1 MAFRFYSRANL
12 LSIISSIHHIP
23 PIDNA
28 TWRVLKDNGIVKTI
42 TRRGC
47 RAGLAIQR
55 SKLRSCEGSSTLQAS
70 RLSSYENS
78 FCTNTEIQDDLE
90 LHLHN
95 TSLNIHANTLARN
108 AVHSTVV
115 NYLQVPSRD
124 GVRVSGPDRSDQSP
138 QRSVFY
144 TPKIMVSNVMSLV
157 PKLVEVQEFLLRTQV
172 DLAFITE
179 TWLKTTIANTV
190 VDIPGYSIIRRD
202 RMSNDHGGVCL
213 YITENGSR
221 FKQLRELSCCDDHE
235 VLWVQLRPNR
245 LPRGFS
251 SLIVAVVYHPHWAET
266 ENSSMR
272 EHLFRSLSLAESK
285 CPNCALIV
293 AGDFNRLGIKSL
305 KKHFRLK
312 QIVKKPTRKDAILDL
327 ILTNL
332 HDFYDD
338 PRHFPPF
345 GLSDHNTIAAEPRT
359 RVSSRSTKYVFK
371 RDMRASRKAEM
382 GRFLSGM
389 DWPSLFTSFESCEDM
404 LSMFCETIHAG
415 LDLLIPVKKVRVCSS
430 DAPWMTQHLK
440 SLILKRQKAFHNK
453 GPKSLQYKL
462 YRNVVNRERKVCK
475 ANFYKLKVEN
485 MKEKNPM
492 VWWKEVKRLC
502 GAQQHSSDLISQIHA
517 HDVQELSPND
527 LTNAINDAFLEPLQE
542 YRLHQPLT
550 RLPTDEISSK
560 FHDTSDLRIHKLLSK
575 LNPSKASGPD
585 DIPNWLL
592 REYADLLAYPVSKII
607 SASFVEQRLPHM
619 WKLANVSPLQKKK
632 PVNDLKKDI
641 RPISLTSCLS
651 KVAED
656 CIVADY
662 VKPAV
667 LKVLDPNQYGAKS
680 STTQALID
688 MVHNWAKGTDGN
700 GETARVILSTT
711 EKLLIS

>member
-1 MAFRFYSRANL
+1 MLPFCTSGL
-12 LSIISSIHHIP
+12 
-23 PIDNA
+23 
-28 TWRVLKDNGIVKTI
+28 TVKFT
-42 TRRGC
+42 
-47 RAGLAIQR
+47 
-55 SKLRSCEGSSTLQAS
+55 S
-70 RLSSYENS
+70 
-78 FCTNTEIQDDLE
+78 TNTEIQDDLE
-90 LHLHN
+90 LNLHN

-124 GVRVSGPDRSDQSP
+124 GVRVSGPNPSDQSP

-144 TPKIMVSNVMSLV
+144 APKIMVSNVMSLV
-157 PKLVEVQEFLLRTQV
+157 PKLVEAQEFLLRTQV

-213 YITENGSR
+213 YIKENGFR
-221 FKQLRELSCCDDHE
+221 FKQLQELSCCDDHE

-272 EHLFRSLSLAESK
+272 EHLFRSLSLPESK
-285 CPNCALIV
+285 FPNCALIV
-293 AGDFNRLGIKSL
+293 AGNFNRLDIKSL

-312 QIVKKPTRKDAILDL
+312 QIVKRPTREDAILDL

-345 GLSDHNTIAAEPRT
+345 GLSDHNTIAAQPRT
-359 RVSSRSTKYVFK
+359 RVSSRSAKYVFK

-382 GRFLSGM
+382 GRFLSSM
-389 DWPSLFTSFESCEDM
+389 DWPSLFTSFESCEDV

-415 LDLLIPVKKVRVCSS
+415 IDLLIPVKKVRVCSS

-453 GPKSLQYKL
+453 GRNLLQYKM

-475 ANFYKLKVEN
+475 ANFYKLEVEN
-485 MKEKNPM
+485 MKEKNPR

-502 GAQQHSSDLISQIHA
+502 GAHQHSSDLISQIHA
-517 HDVQELSPND
+517 HDVRELSPND
-527 LTNAINDAFLEPLQE
+527 LANAINDAFLEPLQE

-560 FHDTSDLRIHKLLSK
+560 FPETSELRIHKFLSK

-585 DIPNWLL
+585 DIP
-592 REYADLLAYPVSKII
+592 
-607 SASFVEQRLPHM
+607 QRHPTLIFG
-619 WKLANVSPLQKKK
+619 K
-632 PVNDLKKDI
+632 
-641 RPISLTSCLS
+641 CLFGRRF
-651 KVAED
+651 E
-656 CIVADY
+656 I
-662 VKPAV
+662 
-667 LKVLDPNQYGAKS
+667 
-680 STTQALID
+680 
-688 MVHNWAKGTDGN
+688 
-700 GETARVILSTT
+700 
-711 EKLLIS
+711 

>member
-1 MAFRFYSRANL
+1 M
-12 LSIISSIHHIP
+12 
-23 PIDNA
+23 
-28 TWRVLKDNGIVKTI
+28 
-42 TRRGC
+42 
-47 RAGLAIQR
+47 
-55 SKLRSCEGSSTLQAS
+55 
-70 RLSSYENS
+70 
-78 FCTNTEIQDDLE
+78 
-90 LHLHN
+90 
-95 TSLNIHANTLARN
+95 
-108 AVHSTVV
+108 V
-115 NYLQVPSRD
+115 NYLQEPSRD
-124 GVRVSGPDRSDQSP
+124 GVRVSGPNPSDQFP

-144 TPKIMVSNVMSLV
+144 TPKIMVSNVISLV
-157 PKLVEVQEFLLRTQV
+157 PKLVKVQEFLLRTQV

-213 YITENGSR
+213 YIKENGSR
-221 FKQLRELSCCDDHE
+221 FKQLQELSCCDDHE

-251 SLIVAVVYHPHWAET
+251 SLIVAVVYHPHWPET
-266 ENSSMR
+266 ENSCMR

-285 CPNCALIV
+285 FPNCALIV
-293 AGDFNRLGIKSL
+293 AGDFNRLDIKSL

-359 RVSSRSTKYVFK
+359 RVSSRSIKYVFK

-382 GRFLSGM
+382 GRFLSSM

-404 LSMFCETIHAG
+404 LSMFCEAIHAG

-485 MKEKNPM
+485 MKEKNPR

-527 LTNAINDAFLEPLQE
+527 LANAINDAFLEPLQE

-560 FHDTSDLRIHKLLSK
+560 FPDTSELRIHKLLSK
-575 LNPSKASGPD
+575 LNP
-585 DIPNWLL
+585 
-592 REYADLLAYPVSKII
+592 
-607 SASFVEQRLPHM
+607 
-619 WKLANVSPLQKKK
+619 
-632 PVNDLKKDI
+632 
-641 RPISLTSCLS
+641 
-651 KVAED
+651 
-656 CIVADY
+656 
-662 VKPAV
+662 
-667 LKVLDPNQYGAKS
+667 
-680 STTQALID
+680 
-688 MVHNWAKGTDGN
+688 
-700 GETARVILSTT
+700 
-711 EKLLIS
+711 

>member
-1 MAFRFYSRANL
+1 
-12 LSIISSIHHIP
+12 
-23 PIDNA
+23 
-28 TWRVLKDNGIVKTI
+28 
-42 TRRGC
+42 
-47 RAGLAIQR
+47 
-55 SKLRSCEGSSTLQAS
+55 
-70 RLSSYENS
+70 
-78 FCTNTEIQDDLE
+78 
-90 LHLHN
+90 
-95 TSLNIHANTLARN
+95 
-108 AVHSTVV
+108 
-115 NYLQVPSRD
+115 
-124 GVRVSGPDRSDQSP
+124 
-138 QRSVFY
+138 
-144 TPKIMVSNVMSLV
+144 
-157 PKLVEVQEFLLRTQV
+157 
-172 DLAFITE
+172 
-179 TWLKTTIANTV
+179 
-190 VDIPGYSIIRRD
+190 
-202 RMSNDHGGVCL
+202 
-213 YITENGSR
+213 
-221 FKQLRELSCCDDHE
+221 
-235 VLWVQLRPNR
+235 
-245 LPRGFS
+245 
-251 SLIVAVVYHPHWAET
+251 
-266 ENSSMR
+266 
-272 EHLFRSLSLAESK
+272 
-285 CPNCALIV
+285 
-293 AGDFNRLGIKSL
+293 
-305 KKHFRLK
+305 
-312 QIVKKPTRKDAILDL
+312 
-327 ILTNL
+327 
-332 HDFYDD
+332 
-338 PRHFPPF
+338 
-345 GLSDHNTIAAEPRT
+345 
-359 RVSSRSTKYVFK
+359 
-371 RDMRASRKAEM
+371 M
-382 GRFLSGM
+382 GRFLSSM

-415 LDLLIPVKKVRVCSS
+415 IDLLIPVKKVRVCSS

-485 MKEKNPM
+485 MKEKNPR

-502 GAQQHSSDLISQIHA
+502 GAHQHSSDLISQIHA

-527 LTNAINDAFLEPLQE
+527 LANAINDAFLEPLQE

-560 FHDTSDLRIHKLLSK
+560 FPDTSELRIHKLLSK

-619 WKLANVSPLQKKK
+619 WKLANVSPLPKKK
-632 PVNDLKKDI
+632 PVNDLKKDL

-667 LKVLDPNQYGAKS
+667 LKVLDPNQYGAIPKS

-700 GETARVILSTT
+700 GATARVILFDYRKAFDLIDHSILVGKLGRLDLPNNIINWIIDFLSDRSQRIKLSEGCFSEWGPVPSGVPQGTKLGPWLFLVLINDLEISSLNAQLWKYVDDTT
-711 EKLLIS
+711 ICEIVAKGNESKSQLITNQVIQWPIDNRVQLNNDKCKELRISFAKKSPEFNPILINGEELEIVQCAKLLGVTISHNLS

>member
-124 GVRVSGPDRSDQSP
+124 GVRVSGPNPSDQSP

-190 VDIPGYSIIRRD
+190 VDIPGYSIIRRN

-213 YITENGSR
+213 YIKENGSR
-221 FKQLRELSCCDDHE
+221 FKQLQELSCCDDHE

-285 CPNCALIV
+285 FPNCALIV
-293 AGDFNRLGIKSL
+293 AGDFNRLDIKSL

-359 RVSSRSTKYVFK
+359 RVSSSSTKYVFK

-382 GRFLSGM
+382 GRFLSSM
-389 DWPSLFTSFESCEDM
+389 DWPSLFTSFESCG
-404 LSMFCETIHAG
+404 S
-415 LDLLIPVKKVRVCSS
+415 
-430 DAPWMTQHLK
+430 
-440 SLILKRQKAFHNK
+440 
-453 GPKSLQYKL
+453 
-462 YRNVVNRERKVCK
+462 
-475 ANFYKLKVEN
+475 
-485 MKEKNPM
+485 
-492 VWWKEVKRLC
+492 
-502 GAQQHSSDLISQIHA
+502 
-517 HDVQELSPND
+517 
-527 LTNAINDAFLEPLQE
+527 
-542 YRLHQPLT
+542 
-550 RLPTDEISSK
+550 
-560 FHDTSDLRIHKLLSK
+560 
-575 LNPSKASGPD
+575 
-585 DIPNWLL
+585 
-592 REYADLLAYPVSKII
+592 
-607 SASFVEQRLPHM
+607 
-619 WKLANVSPLQKKK
+619 
-632 PVNDLKKDI
+632 
-641 RPISLTSCLS
+641 
-651 KVAED
+651 
-656 CIVADY
+656 
-662 VKPAV
+662 
-667 LKVLDPNQYGAKS
+667 
-680 STTQALID
+680 
-688 MVHNWAKGTDGN
+688 
-700 GETARVILSTT
+700 
-711 EKLLIS
+711 